1 MNVQHGLCKSLPI
14 ASLSQISRSTKYFVV
29 FIFCLMAVLLIG
41 IEAVSRRAVA
51 NNMPRKHLL
60 FPATGIVGALALPEP
75 GCPRTKKIPQNQTT
89 APLKSVGFDL
99 ILNKGPRRN
108 SRFVQFSVPCSML
121 IIWIFIAIPDE
132 SSKSFAD
139 GV

>member
-51 NNMPRKHLL
+51 SNMPRKHLL
-60 FPATGIVGALALPEP
+60 FPATGIVGALALPEA
-75 GCPRTKKIPQNQTT
+75 GCPRTKK
-89 APLKSVGFDL
+89 
-99 ILNKGPRRN
+99 N
-108 SRFVQFSVPCSML
+108 SPEPNNC
-121 IIWIFIAIPDE
+121 PT
-132 SSKSFAD
+132 
-139 GV
+139 